1 MKTHFYLI
9 DLENVQPSQLELLR
23 GDVRIKIFLGQL
35 QTKIPVDLAAAI
47 QAHGPAAEYVK
58 VSGNGP
64 NALDFHVAYYL
75 GRLAVEFPDAVFHI
89 ISKDTG
95 FDPLVA
101 HLKSRKISC
110 ERSADVK
117 AAVKPPVPTPPVPKP
132 PIEPK
137 TAKAPTDPLERA
149 QAYLASLKG
158 AKPAK
163 LAALRNALKA
173 HLGGSLT
180 EAELDVL
187 LKKLQKA
194 NLLRVE
200 DGGKV
205 SYLSELRPAP

>member
-23 GDVRIKIFLGQL
+23 GDVRIKIFLGQH
-35 QTKIPVDLAAAI
+35 QTKIPVELAAAI

-75 GRLAVEFPDAVFHI
+75 GRLAVEHPEAAFHI

-95 FDPLVA
+95 FDPLVQ
-101 HLKSRKISC
+101 HLKSKKISC
-110 ERSADVK
+110 DRSADVK
-117 AAVKPPVPTPPVPKP
+117 AAPKSPTPKP
-132 PIEPK
+132 PAEAEP
-137 TAKAPTDPLERA
+137 AKAPTAALERA
-149 QAYLASLKG
+149 KLYLANLKA

-163 LAALRNALKA
+163 LATLRNALKA
-173 HLGGSLT
+173 YLGGSLAD
-180 EAELDVL
+180 AELDAL
-187 LKKLQKA
+187 LEKLKKA

-200 DGGKV
+200 AGGKV
-205 SYLSELRPAP
+205 SYLKQ